1 LMFYMNAPKYKYTAT
16 FESVVHASSEIDG
29 LQLSKASLASLK
41 DLIPEDVDLD
51 RNIDIMA
58 VAFNAAVINKF
69 NKNGDGINTSTAIDI
84 KDLFIHKPTNIEHDK
99 DQVVGHIVSAAFSEY
114 DNDSQILSVADISEG
129 VSPFNI
135 SLGAVVYKT
144 VNPEFAELLCE
155 SNNKDSDYYMDV
167 SASWEIGFNDYVIAV
182 GSDSLD
188 QATVISE
195 PALIEEFSKHLKSFG
210 GNGKLEDGTPVHRL
224 IVGEIYPLGIGFTT
238 NPAADVK
245 GVYVEQDEPEEDSN
259 AKVTVNEVI
268 KRERAKQEKSSLLN
282 ESDVIQENQQ
292 ISSDIMDTEKLIT
305 EFKGLLDEKMKAKD
319 FSEDAVAS
327 ITKVFHDAIKDKNE
341 SYLEEVEKAEAEKQ
355 EAEKAQEALVTQV
368 SDLEEKL
375 QSTEEKLQSLE
386 EEAQQREATARFN
399 ARMEEVDSAY
409 ELADEDRQV
418 IATELQGLDET
429 DESFAAYQ
437 EKLAVVWKHKS
448 KEFIE
453 QLAKEMEEKI
463 QSEVEKR
470 LSTASTQESSTE
482 ETEATTEEQTEEVST
497 DIVEEVLDSVEANS
511 EQIANNN
518 TESVEN
524 EESLR
529 DRFSKAFK
537 DSVKIKF

>member
-1 LMFYMNAPKYKYTAT
+1 MNAPKYKYTAT

-29 LQLSKASLASLK
+29 LQLSKASLTSLK

-195 PALIEEFSKHLKSFG
+195 PALI
-210 GNGKLEDGTPVHRL
+210 
-224 IVGEIYPLGIGFTT
+224 
-238 NPAADVK
+238 
-245 GVYVEQDEPEEDSN
+245 
-259 AKVTVNEVI
+259 
-268 KRERAKQEKSSLLN
+268 
-282 ESDVIQENQQ
+282 
-292 ISSDIMDTEKLIT
+292 
-305 EFKGLLDEKMKAKD
+305 
-319 FSEDAVAS
+319 
-327 ITKVFHDAIKDKNE
+327 
-341 SYLEEVEKAEAEKQ
+341 
-355 EAEKAQEALVTQV
+355 
-368 SDLEEKL
+368 
-375 QSTEEKLQSLE
+375 
-386 EEAQQREATARFN
+386 
-399 ARMEEVDSAY
+399 
-409 ELADEDRQV
+409 
-418 IATELQGLDET
+418 
-429 DESFAAYQ
+429 
-437 EKLAVVWKHKS
+437 
-448 KEFIE
+448 
-453 QLAKEMEEKI
+453 
-463 QSEVEKR
+463 
-470 LSTASTQESSTE
+470 
-482 ETEATTEEQTEEVST
+482 
-497 DIVEEVLDSVEANS
+497 
-511 EQIANNN
+511 
-518 TESVEN
+518 
-524 EESLR
+524 
-529 DRFSKAFK
+529 
-537 DSVKIKF
+537 